1 MQMENN
7 NVLIKVL
14 GRVKWFNQFKGYGFV
29 SAEGLPEDI
38 FLHFSVMAQ
47 AGIKR
52 LNNDDVILCN
62 VAKSGK
68 GFQVT
73 KIIKVVESNKY
84 DVDDGVPQEA
94 YVTMKWFNPSKGFGF
109 AQLDSGEDVFIHA
122 NLLRR
127 YQLETIEHGAR
138 IKVLMHH
145 TNFGYEAIDLKI
157 EDE

>member
-1 MQMENN
+1 MQMENE

-14 GRVKWFNQFKGYGFV
+14 GRVKWFNQFKGYGFIE
-29 SAEGLPEDI
+29 AEDIPEDI

-47 AGIKR
+47 SGIKR
-52 LNNDDVILCN
+52 LNNGDIILCN
-62 VAKSGK
+62 ITRVGK

-73 KIIKVVESNKY
+73 KIIKIVEANKY
-84 DVDDGVPQEA
+84 DVDDDGPREA

-127 YQLETIEHGAR
+127 YQLETIEHGAK

-145 TNFGYEAIDLKI
+145 TNFGYEAIGLEI
-157 EDE
+157 EDN

>member
-73 KIIKVVESNKY
+73 KIIKVIKMEGKIDCILSN
-84 DVDDGVPQEA
+84 
-94 YVTMKWFNPSKGFGF
+94 
-109 AQLDSGEDVFIHA
+109 IH
-122 NLLRR
+122 NQSQYLPIR
-127 YQLETIEHGAR
+127 
-138 IKVLMHH
+138 
-145 TNFGYEAIDLKI
+145 
-157 EDE
+157 